1 MKIIRANTVRIAAS
15 TLLLTALLLMLCPA
29 AYGEQATGMIKV
41 RGENHFCSLQVLKAD
56 GLWYVNVRDLATIGD
71 LALSIVNEQSAVYIC
86 RESPFVIL
94 YTAARGQYIQKD
106 NEYYVPL
113 QEASVAAGIRFF
125 EFENALHYEI
135 LRTPKDLV
143 EELAVN
149 VFGNS
154 KFRLSDLYLSMGN
167 VWPVA
172 ESSARAFAIL
182 SSFSLS
188 EYIKAAT
195 GEADRDRYARAM
207 ASVIASDEE
216 DLGTV
221 SYLADIDKAFTKADK
236 ALDTIDWLFERSSK
250 FYYWLTG
257 MGWSQAEI
265 QTMVDQI
272 EFYGEFGG
280 VREFIDAYSSVSG
293 MMDLKYVFDTAL
305 YITSVNEA
313 EESVVNA
320 MQKVFLASDNK
331 YAQAAA
337 SKVLA
342 NRFKVGAAI
351 DVGKDAVIEAYTNK
365 IDKLFS
371 ELAYSDINW
380 KEKVAKFLVTTV
392 SEYGFKL
399 PDKADAV
406 MYLPIYTAIQQDLSL
421 YFYDKKHDSSTVNM
435 ADLRSVGLMYLKA
448 GIAAYKT
455 FEFDSGIKDSVSLA
469 LDSMR
474 EELNEILS
482 YGECEYAPDYTNQII
497 IDMLDSYGV
506 ESGQLLPEETELFD
520 ETFWSMEL
528 GQSLSGKFVA
538 LFHKDGTFTARGLGS
553 GRYDEGTYT
562 YENGT
567 LKISFW
573 LTGSDCEFER
583 VGEKFISKGKQP
595 MQVGEDYYRMSPV
608 ADAPEFYEDYRQ
620 IQPAPSQTPAAW
632 EQAQPNISGVLEDK
646 EYYGRLIDWSEDTMT
661 VELLDYKGR
670 NEFSFNY
677 VFSDTGEV
685 MTVDISDAA
694 VCTEYA
700 WSNGVE
706 LKFNSIDEAL
716 NTEIWENTPLKDV
729 CTMSIRFDV
738 KDGKVGKILFLYA
751 A

>member
-1 MKIIRANTVRIAAS
+1 MKIIRANTVQKAVS
-15 TLLLTALLLMLCPA
+15 TLLLTALLLTLCPA
-29 AYGEQATGMIKV
+29 AYGEQTTGMIKV
-41 RGENHFCSLQVLKAD
+41 RGEDNTCNLQVLKAD

-71 LALSIVNEQSAVYIC
+71 LALSIVNEQEAVYIC
-86 RESPFVIL
+86 RKSPFVIL
-94 YTAARGQYIQKD
+94 YTATKGQYIQKD

-125 EFENALHYEI
+125 EFENALHYET

-154 KFRLSDLYLSMGN
+154 KFRLSELYLSMGN
-167 VWPVA
+167 IWPVA

-195 GEADRDRYARAM
+195 GEADRERYARAM

-221 SYLADIDKAFTKADK
+221 SDLADIDKAFTKADK
-236 ALDTIDWLFERSSK
+236 ALDTIDWLFEKSSK

-320 MQKVFLASDNK
+320 MQKVFLSSDNK

-399 PDKADAV
+399 PDKADAI

-421 YFYDKKHDSSTVNM
+421 YFYDKKYDSSTVNM

-455 FEFDSGIKDSVSLA
+455 FEFDSSIKDSVSLA

-497 IDMLDSYGV
+497 IEKLNRDGITTSSAAPSQND
-506 ESGQLLPEETELFD
+506 LFD
-520 ETFWSMEL
+520 ETFWQLCFGQTL
-528 GQSLSGKFVA
+528 GRNYDA
-538 LFHKDGTFTARGLGS
+538 LFHEDGTFTARGWGS
-553 GRYDEGTYT
+553 GVYEEGTYSYQDGVLT
-562 YENGT
+562 ITFSIFGT
-567 LKISFW
+567 
-573 LTGSDCEFER
+573 TVFER
-583 VGEKFISKGKQP
+583 EGDGFVSREKQI
-595 MQVGEDYYRMSPV
+595 MQVGEDYYRISPIEGMSDFYYEGLKP
-608 ADAPEFYEDYRQ
+608 DSPESATERPTLLDEL
-620 IQPAPSQTPAAW
+620 TD
-632 EQAQPNISGVLEDK
+632 G
-646 EYYGRLIDWSEDTMT
+646 EYYGRLISWTWDSMT
-661 VELLDYKGR
+661 IELYYYTGQ
-670 NEFSFNY
+670 NEYSSNY
-677 VFSDTGEV
+677 EFEPTGEKLV
-685 MTVDISDAA
+685 LDISQAK
-694 VCTEYA
+694 VLLEEI
-700 WSNGVE
+700 WSSISE
-706 LKFNSIDEAL
+706 SDIESIYDSIDSAL
-716 NTEIWENTPLKDV
+716 NTVIWDDRCLAEICPLNIKFTIKD
-729 CTMSIRFDV
+729 S
-738 KDGKVGKILFLYA
+738 KVEDIVFLYQA
-751 A
+751 

>member
-71 LALSIVNEQSAVYIC
+71 LALSIVNEQEAVYIY
-86 RESPFVIL
+86 RKSPFVIL
-94 YTAARGQYIQKD
+94 YTATKGQYIQKD

-167 VWPVA
+167 IWPVA

-195 GEADRDRYARAM
+195 GEADRERYARAM

-221 SYLADIDKAFTKADK
+221 SDLADIDKTFTKADK
-236 ALDTIDWLFERSSK
+236 VLDTIDWLYEKSSK

-406 MYLPIYTAIQQDLSL
+406 MYLPIYTAIQQELSL

-520 ETFWSMEL
+520 ETFWSMEI